1 MKDNQLTLGE
11 DRHSQAA
18 HDLPLLCLLL
28 THHACHIR
36 AVYNHD
42 LEDLS
47 AQAQKAANAVS
58 LLVSMLREQAEKE
71 HPGADWLELYTQLEN
86 YTGTQWPPKIIGKRE
101 ANDGLA

>member
-1 MKDNQLTLGE
+1 MKDSQTLGE

-18 HDLPLLCLLL
+18 QDLPLLCLLL

-36 AVYNHD
+36 AAYNHD

-47 AQAQKAANAVS
+47 GQAQKAANAVS

-71 HPGADWLELYTQLEN
+71 HPGADWIEHYVQLEN
-86 YTGTQWPPKIIGKRE
+86 YTGDQWPPKIIGKRE
-101 ANDGLA
+101 ATDELD